1 MIDDES
7 ATWKMRDAR
16 GTHRT
21 RARDTREH
29 HSMGCFNS
37 TPVQQPRVRAP
48 MRATQVHVV
57 PKPGTYS
64 RYFDQAKA
72 AFTEGDVNHDGVLDR
87 NELFALLMR
96 LGFFNGVPPNM
107 IQTIA
112 DSEMKKADSQ
122 QKDQRI
128 TFEGASTII
137 PLNSPSAKSKS
148 VESPPAD
155 AQTSPR
161 AAPSVAPEPSLTFR
175 RPQSPTRRVPPL
187 LRVPHA

>member
-1 MIDDES
+1 
-7 ATWKMRDAR
+7 
-16 GTHRT
+16 
-21 RARDTREH
+21 
-29 HSMGCFNS
+29 MGCFNS

-57 PKPGTYS
+57 PTHGTYS

-128 TFEGASTII
+128 TFEGASTIYHS
-137 PLNSPSAKSKS
+137 SPSANQS
-148 VESPPAD
+148 VDPGE
-155 AQTSPR
+155 PR
-161 AAPSVAPEPSLTFR
+161 RRREPR
-175 RPQSPTRRVPPL
+175 PPL
-187 LRVPHA
+187 PPNPS